1 MSGRSF
7 KKKEMWSK
15 LIVLILEEQIYTLKY
30 IIKIYIISFTLYI
43 LYILYTIY
51 IFPYTL
57 HTVLDIVVK
66 LLPIFL

>member
-15 LIVLILEEQIYTLKY
+15 LIVLILEEQIYRLKY